1 MGPCAIPIAS
11 RILKLHQNLH
21 NNMLYWN
28 PKGFFDISIVKKMT
42 VTSKPLKRPQNGQ
55 FWEFD
60 NFFGGQKN
68 FLGQKFFLEYIPHY
82 NENFSIKLNFW
93 NCNLHIF
100 GILRVRG
107 PWGNPGGQKWN
118 FFSLFPDEVG
128 FYTHIMNFNY
138 LGQLE
143 VSFPGGGVKDPPP
156 MVHEYKIYR
165 MVHKGL
171 K

>member
-82 NENFSIKLNFW
+82 NQETS
-93 NCNLHIF
+93 
-100 GILRVRG
+100 VRKTHDTMRG
-107 PWGNPGGQKWN
+107 WVGVHACQKC
-118 FFSLFPDEVG
+118 
-128 FYTHIMNFNY
+128 
-138 LGQLE
+138 
-143 VSFPGGGVKDPPP
+143 
-156 MVHEYKIYR
+156 
-165 MVHKGL
+165 
-171 K
+171 